1 MEGFNSGNDDPAGFY
16 VPLAQSDRSFLSMA
30 IQVEGGNPLSIT
42 QEVRAAVRSVHSD
55 TPIYWVRDMPEVIRQ
70 GTWFYNL
77 FGGLFITFGLAALFL
92 ASVGLYGVLAF
103 SVSRRVREMGIRMA
117 LGANARDV
125 IRQVL
130 REGMLQMVVGLA
142 IGLGLALA
150 TSRVLATFVF
160 DVQPR
165 DPAVF
170 TTIVGVIIAVGLF
183 ASYVPAR
190 RATRVDPMEALRYE

>member
-1 MEGFNSGNDDPAGFY
+1 M
-16 VPLAQSDRSFLSMA
+16 
-30 IQVEGGNPLSIT
+30 SIT
-42 QEVRAAVRSVHSD
+42 KDVRAAVRAVHAD

-70 GTWFYNL
+70 ETWFYNL

-117 LGANARDV
+117 LGANAGAV
-125 IRQVL
+125 IRLVL
-130 REGMLQMVVGLA
+130 REGTLQIVVGLA

-150 TSRVLATFVF
+150 TSSVLGTFIF
-160 DVQPR
+160 GVQPQ

-170 TTIVGVIIAVGLF
+170 GTIVAVIVAVGLG

-190 RATRVDPMEALRYE
+190 RATRVDPIQVLRHE